1 MSTED
6 KKIEYISVN
15 IDGVIYDTLL
25 TNKYSKRKNYTD
37 PNPNMVLAFIPG
49 TIIEVLKQEK
59 DNVKEGEVI
68 VILEAMKMLNKVI
81 APIDGKVTFKIA
93 KNDIVKNKQPLFEI
107 I

>member
-1 MSTED
+1 MVTEEN
-6 KKIEYISVN
+6 KIKYNSIN
-15 IDGVIYDTLL
+15 IDGVKYDTLL

-37 PNPNMVLAFIPG
+37 PNPNMVQAFIPG

-93 KNDIVKNKQPLFEI
+93 ENDIVKNKQPLFEI